1 MTDAPSETPVLDTLA
16 AMTAESVARCEL
28 DPNSLL
34 AARIAALVAVDAPA
48 ASYLMHVGPAMDAG
62 VTVEQIQ
69 NILIAV
75 APIVGTPR
83 TAVRRLEHHQGA
95 GDRHR
100 RARGRSSKPRRTR
113 SNFPSGAAPA
123 LGTPRCGVEVGAVAT
138 GRTRQRRAVGQI
150 PARA

>member
-48 ASYLMHVGPAMDAG
+48 ASYLVHVGPAMDAG

-83 TAVRRLEHHQGA
+83 TA
-95 GDRHR
+95 
-100 RARGRSSKPRRTR
+100 
-113 SNFPSGAAPA
+113 SGALNITKA
-123 LGTPRCGVEVGAVAT
+123 LGIAIVALEDEIEAEEDA
-138 GRTRQRRAVGQI
+138 Q
-150 PARA
+150 